1 MQANYW
7 SRVLNGRVRRR
18 RLLIATGASA
28 GAAAFLAACG
38 GDDDDSPSSSSTP
51 SSSSGGSSSGG
62 ASSGSSSGSASSDLV
77 KQPVDST
84 DKAVRGGTMKLYVA
98 AEPQTLDPITPV
110 APLNYISGYVY
121 GTLLNEKPGHLEPN
135 KGELV
140 GDLAQ
145 GWEISPD
152 HLEISIKLKP
162 GVKWHNKAP
171 VNGRTVDIDDV
182 LFSWKRYTELSPVS
196 SLSYNG
202 NNPDAPILSV
212 EAADAQTL
220 HIKLSEP
227 LAYAL
232 SYFAAFG
239 SHTGNVIMTPKEAD
253 GGFDPRGDMIGHGP
267 FVLAEAVP
275 SVGYTMRR
283 HPDYYDPDAA
293 FLDEI
298 DLPIVAEY
306 AQRLSQLKAGNI
318 HRLIGEAALVQD
330 LMVTKLDEPRLDIY
344 QTDFA
349 ANGNIM
355 VFGQLPEGKSPF
367 LDQRVR
373 QAISMGLDRDA
384 WIDALYNVS
393 SLESAG
399 LPVESRWSSH
409 LLANWNDP
417 AYWLDPQGSDF
428 GENAKYF
435 QYNVKEAKSLLAAA
449 GFPDGFDVTSS
460 YSVERLNFSPTVEP
474 LDGMLRDL
482 GLNITV
488 NTPDYA
494 TDYTPNYRDGHGQFE
509 GWAYATVLG
518 TLPQVLHPAASIV
531 AEYWPKGG
539 TAFRGFSASGKN
551 DMSGDP
557 ELSAKIEKARLEFD
571 DDALIDQLHDIQ
583 RYLAGTM
590 WGLNVPG
597 GATGFNLAWPAV
609 QNHRVYRRTRQG
621 GFSQWDPYKIWID
634 QTQPPFT

>member
-1 MQANYW
+1 METNYW
-7 SRVLNGRVRRR
+7 HKLLSGRTRRR
-18 RLLIATGASA
+18 RFLIATGASA

-38 GDDDDSPSSSSTP
+38 GDDDDTP
-51 SSSSGGSSSGG
+51 STTGTSATGSTG
-62 ASSGSSSGSASSDLV
+62 AATGSAQSGLV
-77 KQPVDST
+77 KEPVDT
-84 DKAVRGGTMKLYVA
+84 FDKAVRGGTMELYVA

-121 GTLLNEKPGHLEPN
+121 GTLLNEVPGYLEPN
-135 KGELV
+135 KGELT
-140 GDLAQ
+140 GDLARE
-145 GWEISPD
+145 WEISPD
-152 HLEISIKLKP
+152 RLEITIKLRP

-171 VNGRTVDIDDV
+171 VNGREVDIEDV
-182 LFSWKRYTELSPVS
+182 LFSWERYTELSPVS

-202 NNPDAPILSV
+202 KNPDAPVISV
-212 EAADAQTL
+212 TAADAETL

-227 LAYAL
+227 LSYAL

-239 SHTGNVIMTPKEAD
+239 SHTGNIIMTPKEAD
-253 GGFDPRGDMIGHGP
+253 GGFDPRNDMIGHGP
-267 FVLAEAVP
+267 FELAEAVP

-283 HPDYYDPDAA
+283 NPAYYDPDAA
-293 FLDEI
+293 LVDQI
-298 DLPIVAEY
+298 DLPIVTEY
-306 AQRLSQLKAGNI
+306 SQRLSQLKAGNI
-318 HRLIGEAALVQD
+318 HRLINEAALVQD
-330 LMVTKLDEPRLDIY
+330 LMVTKQDEPRLDVY

-355 VFGQLPEGKSPF
+355 VFGQLPEGESPF
-367 LDQRVR
+367 LDERVR

-384 WIDALYNVS
+384 WIDARYNVPA
-393 SLESAG
+393 LEAEG
-399 LPVESRWSSH
+399 LPIESRWSSH
-409 LLANWNDP
+409 ILANWSSPN
-417 AYWLDPQGSDF
+417 YWLDPKGNEF

-435 QYNVKEAKSLLAAA
+435 QFNVEEAKKLLAAA
-449 GFPDGFDVTSS
+449 GYPDGFDVTSS

-474 LDGMLRDL
+474 LDGMLREL

-518 TLPQVLHPAASIV
+518 TLPQVLHPAASVV

-539 TAFRGFSASGKN
+539 DAFRGFSASGKN

-557 ELSAKIEKARLEFD
+557 ALNTMIEKVRLEFD
-571 DDALIDQLHDIQ
+571 DDALISQLHDIQ
-583 RYLAGTM
+583 RYLAKAM

-621 GFSQWDPYKIWID
+621 GFSQWDPYKVWLD
-634 QTQPPFT
+634 QTLPPFA